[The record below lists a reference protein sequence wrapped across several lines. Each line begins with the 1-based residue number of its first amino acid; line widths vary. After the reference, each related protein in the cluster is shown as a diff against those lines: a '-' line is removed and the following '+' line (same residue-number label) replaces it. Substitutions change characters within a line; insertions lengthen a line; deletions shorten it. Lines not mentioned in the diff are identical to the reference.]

1 MGKLDI
7 FCVRRRALGTMFEKA
22 DRRNAKPT
30 RKVTLRGKALK
41 VDDLDPVAIARALR
55 KNKLNRRETKI
66 AAR

>member
-1 MGKLDI
+1 
-7 FCVRRRALGTMFEKA
+7 VFEKA

-41 VDDLDPVAIARALR
+41 VDDPDPIAIAKALR
-55 KNKLNRRETKI
+55 KKKLKRRETKI